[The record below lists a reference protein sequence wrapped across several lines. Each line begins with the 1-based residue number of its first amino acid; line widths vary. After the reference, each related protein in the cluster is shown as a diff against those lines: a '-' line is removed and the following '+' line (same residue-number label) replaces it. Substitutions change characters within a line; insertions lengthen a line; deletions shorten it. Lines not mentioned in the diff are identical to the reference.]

1 MPKNYAKPAVVETE
15 LTMAKT
21 MISAMDKPFEISAY
35 HNEYIERQQAAIQQK
50 IAGQEIVVVQPR
62 LTH

>member
-1 MPKNYAKPAVVETE
+1 
-15 LTMAKT
+15 MAKT